1 MQLVPVTQ
9 FTEQLHQLYKENGKL
24 RKEEEKKAV
33 MGCSKMETLLDQF
46 CKKTHMQNTH
56 LAIPLVD

>member
-24 RKEEEKKAV
+24 RKEEEKK
-33 MGCSKMETLLDQF
+33 LLWAAARW
-46 CKKTHMQNTH
+46 K
-56 LAIPLVD
+56 LS